1 VLFACVATT
10 AHAQVCSD
18 RSRCTI
24 TIGSPGAN
32 ASVGPRRLFAA
43 HGELAWASFIG
54 VHALDPR
61 TGQTRSLS
69 HCGQVITDVA
79 MNDGYVYVLAD
90 HALLCRVPFATGTGV
105 QGLVG
110 APGVVIDGFAV
121 SSAAIAYSQ
130 RRVGDQPFLRV
141 MQWNGQFRDHV
152 CAASAEHVA
161 IDATHVYWIDAGT
174 LIRASLA
181 TGAKIVGPTIT
192 NNVRRLHVD
201 RGVVYVATDHDVLR
215 LDAASKS
222 WTTLSVTGADDVVA
236 DGASVYWAS
245 HGTITKLGS
254 ATPVF
259 TGHPYAITIDASS
272 LLVAD
277 DAPFALKQVLP
288 R

>member
-1 VLFACVATT
+1 MRGLRVVAGLVVFACVATT
-10 AHAQVCSD
+10 AHAQVCSNQ
-18 RSRCTI
+18 SRCTT

-43 HGELAWASFIG
+43 RGELVWASFIG

-61 TGQTRSLS
+61 TGRTRSLS

-79 MNDGYVYVLAD
+79 MDDGYVYVLAD
-90 HALLCRVPFATGTGV
+90 HALLCRVPFAAGTGV
-105 QGLVG
+105 QLLVG
-110 APGVVIDGFAV
+110 SPGAVIDGFAV
-121 SSAAIAYSQ
+121 SSAAVAYSQ
-130 RRVGDQPFLRV
+130 RRVGEQPILRV
-141 MQWNGQFRDHV
+141 IQWNGQIRDHA
-152 CAASAEHVA
+152 CAVSAEHVA

-174 LIRASLA
+174 LVRASIA

-222 WTTLSVTGADDVVA
+222 WTTLSATGAEDIVA

-245 HGTITKLGS
+245 RGT
-254 ATPVF
+254 A
-259 TGHPYAITIDASS
+259 
-272 LLVAD
+272 
-277 DAPFALKQVLP
+277 DAPFVLAQVFP